1 MIVYLTHDTTDFARE
16 LRARF
21 LAEGHSVYT
30 GDALAALPAI
40 DLFLATQDE
49 RLAGDDF
56 TVLDGVD
63 PEIVMRA
70 VEENLCAPILALE
83 AALPALDRGTGKR
96 VCFVTSGEAASVN
109 WSRQT
114 RGYGY
119 AMSKAALSQAAR
131 ICYNR
136 LYPEGYTFRLFD
148 PLVGRVSP
156 RQAADAAYEILKN
169 ETLPDGRPLKIVR
182 MPFPEHL
189 IFRGSQDNPTV
200 MGWKQFFDE
209 NGGVAFDGTP
219 WPEGDYCFVNSC
231 SYCNFL
237 VCNDVVLGQRYWHEG
252 MDPKIK
258 EKDERAKAVL
268 KSVFPGREVVML
280 DTYYLN
286 LFGGGVHCWTK
297 NVAMPQ

>member
-16 LRARF
+16 IRARF

-30 GDALAALPAI
+30 GDALAALPVI

-131 ICYNR
+131 ICYNL

-156 RQAADAAYEILKN
+156 RQAADAAYEIL
-169 ETLPDGRPLKIVR
+169 TRSRAYDP
-182 MPFPEHL
+182 
-189 IFRGSQDNPTV
+189 DNPGRT
-200 MGWKQFFDE
+200 DE
-209 NGGVAFDGTP
+209 AR
-219 WPEGDYCFVNSC
+219 FV
-231 SYCNFL
+231 L
-237 VCNDVVLGQRYWHEG
+237 RDAL
-252 MDPKIK
+252 
-258 EKDERAKAVL
+258 
-268 KSVFPGREVVML
+268 GRE
-280 DTYYLN
+280 
-286 LFGGGVHCWTK
+286 W
-297 NVAMPQ
+297 PW

>member
-114 RGYGY
+114 RG
-119 AMSKAALSQAAR
+119 
-131 ICYNR
+131 
-136 LYPEGYTFRLFD
+136 
-148 PLVGRVSP
+148 
-156 RQAADAAYEILKN
+156 
-169 ETLPDGRPLKIVR
+169 
-182 MPFPEHL
+182 PFP
-189 IFRGSQDNPTV
+189 
-200 MGWKQFFDE
+200 
-209 NGGVAFDGTP
+209 GG
-219 WPEGDYCFVNSC
+219 
-231 SYCNFL
+231 
-237 VCNDVVLGQRYWHEG
+237 Q
-252 MDPKIK
+252 
-258 EKDERAKAVL
+258 
-268 KSVFPGREVVML
+268 
-280 DTYYLN
+280 N
-286 LFGGGVHCWTK
+286 LL
-297 NVAMPQ
+297 

>member
-1 MIVYLTHDTTDFARE
+1 MIVYLTRDTTDFARE

-156 RQAADAAYEILKN
+156 RQAADAAYEILTRSRAYGRGPLRPARRAGPRVALVKPPLSSPAHDRRYRPCPI
-169 ETLPDGRPLKIVR
+169 LPSQKRPLPTPSSSSWPK
-182 MPFPEHL
+182 
-189 IFRGSQDNPTV
+189 NPCKRSA
-200 MGWKQFFDE
+200 W
-209 NGGVAFDGTP
+209 GT
-219 WPEGDYCFVNSC
+219 FAS
-231 SYCNFL
+231 
-237 VCNDVVLGQRYWHEG
+237 
-252 MDPKIK
+252 
-258 EKDERAKAVL
+258 AA
-268 KSVFPGREVVML
+268 
-280 DTYYLN
+280 T
-286 LFGGGVHCWTK
+286 
-297 NVAMPQ
+297 

>member
-1 MIVYLTHDTTDFARE
+1 MIVYLTRDTTDFARE

-148 PLVGRVSP
+148 PLVGAGSPAAGGGRRLRDPHAVPRLRPGQPRPHGRGPLRPARRAGPRVALVKPPLSSP
-156 RQAADAAYEILKN
+156 AHDRRYRPCPILPSQK
-169 ETLPDGRPLKIVR
+169 RPLPTPSSSSWPK
-182 MPFPEHL
+182 
-189 IFRGSQDNPTV
+189 NPCKRSA
-200 MGWKQFFDE
+200 W
-209 NGGVAFDGTP
+209 GT
-219 WPEGDYCFVNSC
+219 FAS
-231 SYCNFL
+231 
-237 VCNDVVLGQRYWHEG
+237 
-252 MDPKIK
+252 
-258 EKDERAKAVL
+258 AA
-268 KSVFPGREVVML
+268 
-280 DTYYLN
+280 T
-286 LFGGGVHCWTK
+286 
-297 NVAMPQ
+297 

>member
-1 MIVYLTHDTTDFARE
+1 MIVYLTRDTTDFARE

-83 AALPALDRGTGKR
+83 AA
-96 VCFVTSGEAASVN
+96 ASVN

-156 RQAADAAYEILKN
+156 RQAADAAYEIL
-169 ETLPDGRPLKIVR
+169 TRSRAYDP
-182 MPFPEHL
+182 
-189 IFRGSQDNPTV
+189 DNPGRT
-200 MGWKQFFDE
+200 DE
-209 NGGVAFDGTP
+209 AR
-219 WPEGDYCFVNSC
+219 FV
-231 SYCNFL
+231 L
-237 VCNDVVLGQRYWHEG
+237 RDAL
-252 MDPKIK
+252 
-258 EKDERAKAVL
+258 
-268 KSVFPGREVVML
+268 GRE
-280 DTYYLN
+280 
-286 LFGGGVHCWTK
+286 W
-297 NVAMPQ
+297 PW